1 MASDGELITAVAAG
15 DGHALDGLYRRYERP
30 LYHFLF
36 RHGGGRDVEDRMQET
51 WLRVVAAA
59 PRFDPTRRFSTWL
72 FQIALNLCRDWRRRS
87 PPEPVD
93 ATAIERTADGAG
105 SAQSI
110 EDTLD
115 ADRLLAALPDAQR
128 SVLVL
133 RYYCDRTEAEV
144 AEILQCPIGT
154 VKSRTHEAIARLT
167 ELVRAEAVTGAAA
180 GGRTTSPRRGST
192 SAAPAAT
199 PGSDSDAGQRRA
211 TQSDVAP
218 HADDAPA
225 REKRS

>member
-1 MASDGELITAVAAG
+1 MASDAELIAAVAAG

-30 LYHFLF
+30 LYQFLF
-36 RHGGGRDVEDRMQET
+36 RHGGARDVEDRVQET

-59 PRFDPTRRFSTWL
+59 PRFDPSRRFSTWL
-72 FQIALNLCRDWRRRS
+72 FQIALNLCRDWRRRP

-93 ATAIERTADGAG
+93 PTTIERTAEGAG
-105 SAQSI
+105 SAQSM
-110 EDTLD
+110 EDAVD

-144 AEILQCPIGT
+144 AEILECPIGT
-154 VKSRTHEAIARLT
+154 VKSRTHEAIARLAD
-167 ELVRAEAVTGAAA
+167 LVHAEPSAGAATRA
-180 GGRTTSPRRGST
+180 GST
-192 SAAPAAT
+192 PAP
-199 PGSDSDAGQRRA
+199 PAG
-211 TQSDVAP
+211 AP
-218 HADDAPA
+218 STHGGTPA